1 MSDTAFRTMFFFNNA
16 TSPNDGQQYG
26 PFNVGTL
33 NRLFRV
39 RVRGA
44 LIFQPQAFTSGD
56 FLVDPVTWG
65 VQMGPAGYTPL
76 SITSDY
82 DNEGFLV
89 VEQKTIDEVS
99 IVWAPSTATAETGVG
114 SGLSLDWAGQLGVFA
129 DTDFYF
135 TTGEAFSYSVTWGI
149 TGSLEILRT

>member
-1 MSDTAFRTMFFFNNA
+1 
-16 TSPNDGQQYG
+16 
-26 PFNVGTL
+26 
-33 NRLFRV
+33 
-39 RVRGA
+39 
-44 LIFQPQAFTSGD
+44 
-56 FLVDPVTWG
+56 
-65 VQMGPAGYTPL
+65 
-76 SITSDY
+76 
-82 DNEGFLV
+82 
-89 VEQKTIDEVS
+89 VS